1 MQPLQKLALLLLLS
15 CSTSIISAQTY
26 LNLDFETMS
35 GNQIRRWVTLNNA
48 AVYTLDSVEKVSG
61 NYSYK
66 ISKTN
71 PNEKRD
77 AFFSNI
83 LPPALVKGKDII
95 LKGRIKTD
103 IKEKAEAGLFLVAY
117 DKIGKPIQFDD
128 MAGKRI
134 DHTSSWQEVSISAK
148 IDSNAAIISIGGAC
162 YGGALTAWFDN
173 FELFID
179 GKKYISPVPRTA
191 ALTKNELEVLKKYCY
206 PLESSDP
213 NIETNTDLSILK
225 KLTKDARIIS
235 LGESSHGSSEIFKMK
250 HRIIK
255 YLSQHDTFNMLAFE
269 ANMPESNTLNK
280 AILDQQF
287 DQVNLIKTLYLWPWH
302 TTEIRNLLN
311 WVQDFNQGKPKIE
324 FAGFDMQFYKGA
336 IEEVKKAL
344 QTNTDIQKDLYEFE
358 YFISTIAY
366 QYINQKGK
374 VSLPVEQMHRTTQL
388 HTQVKTAIQKSD
400 KTGTEKDWL
409 LQNMRILEQYVDHK
423 IGDGNPEEK
432 RDRYM
437 AENLLWLLDNRPD
450 PKIIVWAH
458 NGHISKS
465 NKTIDKGFIDSQM
478 RMGGYIADS
487 IPGKSLAI
495 GFTFYDGSYTA
506 MDPNDIKPFP
516 AVTAFP
522 GTYEHF
528 LNQMDEPSFILD
540 LKKIK
545 ANKPVELDWL
555 LSTLPFRIVGANK
568 QDIEFQDTNIADAF
582 DYLIFIKTS
591 TNSHLLD

>member
-1 MQPLQKLALLLLLS
+1 MQPLQKLTLLLLLS
-15 CSTSIISAQTY
+15 CSISIVSAQTY

-35 GNQIRRWVTLNNA
+35 GDQVRRWSYSNNE
-48 AVYTLDSVEKVSG
+48 AVYTRDSTEKVSG

-66 ISKTN
+66 VTRTN
-71 PNEKRD
+71 PDPSGGFFFNE
-77 AFFSNI
+77 
-83 LPPALVKGKDII
+83 LPADLVQGKEIVV
-95 LKGRIKTD
+95 KAKIKTE
-103 IKEKAEAGLFLVAY
+103 IKNKGEANLYLIVLNKHG
-117 DKIGKPIQFDD
+117 KILHSDD
-128 MAGKRI
+128 MEGMRLNR
-134 DHTSSWQEVSISAK
+134 TSAWEKVNIKAK
-148 IDSNAAIISIGGAC
+148 IDSNAAVIIFGGAWN
-162 YGGALTAWFDN
+162 GGAMTAWFDD

-179 GKKYISPVPRTA
+179 GQKYITPVPRTA
-191 ALTKNELEVLKKYCY
+191 PLTKNELAVLKKYCY

-213 NIETNTDLSILK
+213 NIETNMDLSILK
-225 KLTKDARIIS
+225 KLTKDAKIVA

-255 YLSQHDTFNMLAFE
+255 YLTQYDNFNMLAFE

-280 AILDQQF
+280 AILNQQF
-287 DQVNLIKTLYLWPWH
+287 DQINLMKTLYFWTWH

-311 WVQDFNQGKPKIE
+311 WMQDFNQGKPKIE

-344 QTNTDIQKDLYEFE
+344 QTNTEIQKDLYEFE

-366 QYINQKGK
+366 QYANQNGK
-374 VSLPVEQMHRTTQL
+374 VSLPDEQIHRTTQL
-388 HTQVKTAIQKSD
+388 HTQIKTVIQKSN
-400 KTGTEKDWL
+400 KAVTEKDWL

-450 PKIIVWAH
+450 PRIIVWAH

-465 NKTIDKGFIDSQM
+465 NKTIDKGFIDSPM

-528 LNQMDEPSFILD
+528 LNQMDEPIFILD

-545 ANKPVELDWL
+545 ADKPVELDWL
-555 LSTLPFRIVGANK
+555 LSTLPFRTIGGNK
-568 QDIEFQDTNIADAF
+568 QDIEFRDTNIADAF

-591 TNSHLLD
+591 TSSHLLD